1 MISTATLN
9 LVTLNELRQE
19 DALRSPSLS
28 QLIAK
33 IVEDDHAK
41 N

>member
-9 LVTLNELRQE
+9 LVSLNELRQE
-19 DALRSPSLS
+19 DALRPPSLA

-33 IVEDDHAK
+33 IVEDGHP
-41 N
+41 